1 MPNKSATVLIL
12 RFAYRHIQTEGK
24 LQNIIDA
31 LEEIDSPRVCLSLT
45 EPGLDETM
53 LAGSVISER
62 FGQVKK
68 AIAELHRNKITVDLV
83 LPGVWSSRATDNAY
97 KRYLKSLYANAA
109 EMAVR
114 TIWVDDAVVTN
125 NRRSTRRGILASF
138 NSIRRAVHTGNPL
151 IRLGL
156 IAAMPEQYARSGVTA
171 TEIAEVLA
179 GHRKPLLAQI
189 QPYQED
195 YCRTEI
201 LTAANTIISCLALNG
216 TGTESEMSGAI
227 EHRWA
232 SPFHKS
238 AESDQMQMNLNILF
252 GLNGIMVNCFDQAG
266 TAPGSENLYVEMY
279 KNRRRFLDK
288 LAKLMPKS
296 HPSAG
301 IRVIIPDC
309 HHTAGRPTCTKSIT
323 NDWPIML
330 WRMGLPIDAVTT
342 TSIKPDDNTNP
353 LYILT
358 GDTPKQLTRRQLNHI
373 FKNGVMLDSRA
384 AETIQQMGLPGLIGT
399 KVGKA
404 IKNVQSEIISDQCFA
419 APYFGHNTILT
430 GTLQSDDY
438 RFLKPVHANTRIIT
452 TLKRKN
458 QIPNTNGA
466 VLFDNTEH
474 NHRCAILP
482 YSFGESVPPPLLCIE
497 RQRHFRDVF
506 AWLLRRRLDCFV
518 ENTPDLVPFYIP
530 DHKRKRIILALLN
543 VGFDW
548 AIDSR
553 IRLGQV
559 PFPVNRVR
567 QLDEQGR
574 FVNHADLLIHNCRD
588 YRYIQLTSDTAV
600 PPMQMTVLVLDS

>member
-24 LQNIIDA
+24 LQNTIDA

-45 EPGLDETM
+45 EPELDGTV
-53 LAGSVISER
+53 LADSVISER
-62 FGQVKK
+62 LGRVKK
-68 AIAELHRNKITVDLV
+68 AIAELRRNKITAELI
-83 LPGVWSSRATDNAY
+83 LPGVWSSRATDNMY
-97 KRYLKSLYANAA
+97 KRYLKLLYSNAA
-109 EMAVR
+109 EIAVR
-114 TIWVDDAVVTN
+114 TIWVNDAAVTG
-125 NRRSTRRGILASF
+125 NRRLTRRGILASF
-138 NSIRRAVHTGNPL
+138 NSIRRAACTGNPL
-151 IRLGL
+151 VRLGL

-179 GHRKPLLAQI
+179 GHHKPLLAQI

-195 YCRTEI
+195 YQRTEI
-201 LTAANTIISCLALNG
+201 LTAANTITSCLALNG

-252 GLNGIMVNCFDQAG
+252 GLNGMMVNCFDQAG
-266 TAPGSENLYVEMY
+266 TAPGSENLYLKMY
-279 KNRRRFLDK
+279 KNRSRFLNK
-288 LAKLMPKS
+288 LARLMPKS

-309 HHTAGRPTCTKSIT
+309 RHTTGRPTCTEPIT

-330 WRMGLPIDAVTT
+330 WRMGLPVDAVTT
-342 TSIKPDDNTNP
+342 TSIKSSDNSNP

-358 GDTPKQLTRRQLNHI
+358 GDAPRQLTRRQLNHI
-373 FKNGVMLDSRA
+373 FKNGVMLDSSA
-384 AETIQQMGLPGLIGT
+384 AETIQQMGLPGLIGI

-404 IKNVQSEIISDQCFA
+404 IRNVQSEIISDQCFA
-419 APYFGHNTILT
+419 APYFGHNTILS
-430 GTLQSDDY
+430 GSPQADDC
-438 RFLKPVHANTRIIT
+438 RFLKPVHANARVIT
-452 TLKRKN
+452 TLKQKN

-466 VLFDNTEH
+466 VLFDNIEH
-474 NHRCAILP
+474 SHRCAILP

-553 IRLGQV
+553 IRLGQT
-559 PFPVNRVR
+559 PFPVKSVR

-574 FVNHADLLIHNCRD
+574 FVNHADLQLHNCRD
-588 YRYIQLTSDTAV
+588 YRYIQLTADTAV